1 MGSCNPDSGTF
12 FGLIFLGLFIAC
24 TGGLISKDKE
34 TRRNA
39 LIVGFAVSFG
49 GGLFYLLTGCN

>member
-12 FGLIFLGLFIAC
+12 IGLIFIGLFIAV

-39 LIVGFAVSFG
+39 LIVGMTVSFG
-49 GGLFYLLTGCN
+49 AGLFYLLVGCN